1 MSLMKKFNQILIT
14 SFFLIFV
21 HSAYGQVGIGT
32 TTPANS
38 AALDISSTTQGFLP
52 PRMTYIQRNAISGPV
67 AGLMIWCSNCGPSGE
82 MQVFNGT
89 SWTNM
94 IGGPATPP
102 PPPGLGDEYEGGI
115 IFYIFQA
122 GDPGYV
128 AGETHGLI
136 STLEDQ
142 EPAQWGCQGGAIGG
156 TSSDLGS
163 GQANT
168 NLILA
173 GCSTPGIAARIC
185 DELVYN
191 GFSDW
196 YLPSNNELTLL
207 CQNQALV
214 GGFTYVS
221 YWNSTEHNIDNA
233 YTVYFANCGNGFGY
247 HELKGGARAVRAIRT
262 F

>member
-1 MSLMKKFNQILIT
+1 MKKSIQVSLVACLMIYNQMT
-14 SFFLIFV
+14 
-21 HSAYGQVGIGT
+21 YCQVGIGT

-38 AALDISSTTQGFLP
+38 AALEISSTTQGLLP
-52 PRMTYIQRNAISGPV
+52 PRMTYTHRNAITGPI
-67 AGLMIWCSNCGPSGE
+67 AGLMIWCSNCGPNGE
-82 MQVFNGT
+82 MQLFNGT

-115 IFYIFQA
+115 IFYIFQS

-128 AGETHGLI
+128 AGETHELI

-142 EPAQWGCQGGAIGG
+142 GLAQWGCHGSGIGG
-156 TSSDLGS
+156 TSFDIGT

-168 NLILA
+168 NIILA

-214 GGFTYVS
+214 GGFTEVS

-233 YTVYFANCGNGFGY
+233 YTVYFLNCGNGFGY
-247 HELKGGARAVRAIRT
+247 HELKGGTRAVRAIRT

>member
-1 MSLMKKFNQILIT
+1 MADMKNFITFWLILTWVMIVRESL
-14 SFFLIFV
+14 
-21 HSAYGQVGIGT
+21 AQVGIGT
-32 TTPANS
+32 TLPDSS
-38 AALDISSTTQGFLP
+38 AALDITSTTKGFLP
-52 PRMTYIQRNAISGPV
+52 PRMTFTQRNNVEDPV
-67 AGLMIWCSNCGPSGE
+67 AGLMVWCSNCGLNGE
-82 MQVFNGT
+82 MQVFNGV

-94 IGGPATPP
+94 IGGDATP

-115 IFYIFQA
+115 IFYIFQP

-142 EPAQWGCQGGAIGG
+142 GQAQWGCQGTGIGG
-156 TSSDLGS
+156 TSFDLGT

-168 NLILA
+168 NIILA
-173 GCSTPGIAARIC
+173 GCSTPGIAARVC
-185 DELVYN
+185 DELIYN

-196 YLPSNNELTLL
+196 YLPSNNELVLL
-207 CQNQALV
+207 CQNQNLV
-214 GGFTYVS
+214 GGFNFVS

-233 YTVYFANCGNGFGY
+233 YTVYFANCGSGFGY
-247 HELKGGARAVRAIRT
+247 HELKGGPRAIRAIRT